1 MDPDAHAA
9 RYLGFMRS
17 VAYVPDHD
25 LVAAAPD
32 GRVAAFTVYWP
43 DTELS
48 LAQFEPV
55 GTDPDFQRLGLG
67 RAVLLDALRRLEHSG
82 IAHAR
87 VMTNGDNH
95 AAIAS
100 TSRAGS
106 SASTRSSTGTARHLG
121 DRGYVPV
128 RAATRGA
135 KSRAFSPGIT
145 WYE

>member
-1 MDPDAHAA
+1 MEPDAHAT

-25 LVAAAPD
+25 LVAVAPD
-32 GRVAAFTVYWP
+32 GRIAAFTVFWP

-67 RAVLLDALRRLEHSG
+67 RAVLLDAFRRLEQSG

-95 AAIAS
+95 AAIALYES
-100 TSRAGS
+100 VGFERVDTLVNWYGPP
-106 SASTRSSTGTARHLG
+106 AR
-121 DRGYVPV
+121 
-128 RAATRGA
+128 
-135 KSRAFSPGIT
+135 
-145 WYE
+145 